1 MINLINIVNRNFQ
14 MLLHFSSTD
23 TSAADE
29 THDKEMEYIRKIK
42 PTEWYIQ
49 ILTSVPHDDF
59 YIICNRVS
67 PLGVYRE
74 S

>member
-14 MLLHFSSTD
+14 TLLYFSTTD

-29 THDKEMEYIRKIK
+29 THDKELEYIRKIE

-49 ILTSVPHDDF
+49 ILTSVPHDNF
-59 YIICNRVS
+59 YINCSRIS
-67 PLGVYRE
+67 LLGVNRD